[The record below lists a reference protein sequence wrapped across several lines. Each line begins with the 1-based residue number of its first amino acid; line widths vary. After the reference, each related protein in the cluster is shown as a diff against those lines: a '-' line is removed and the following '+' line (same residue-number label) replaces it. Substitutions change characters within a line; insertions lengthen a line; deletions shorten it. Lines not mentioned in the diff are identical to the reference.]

1 MVKKLTAL
9 ISITFLFLLTVSVSP
24 AYADCS
30 PALSGP
36 PALSFTK
43 DTMKGSVHL
52 RWNPITNASKYALVY
67 GFSGMPFMFGSLNL
81 HGNNQS
87 HYIVSHLESG
97 KSYNFQV
104 WAFCRDEEAP
114 TMSNVVTQISP

>member
-1 MVKKLTAL
+1 MVKKLTTL
-9 ISITFLFLLTVSVSP
+9 ISITLLFLLTVAVSP

-36 PALSFTK
+36 PALSASK
-43 DTMKGSVHL
+43 DTMKGMVHL
-52 RWNPITNASKYALVY
+52 RWNPITNASRYALVY
-67 GFSGMPFMFGSLNL
+67 GYTGMPFMFGSLNIN
-81 HGNNQS
+81 GGPQP
-87 HYIVSHLESG
+87 HYMVSQLESG

-114 TMSNVVTQISP
+114 TMSNVVTQVSP